1 MSNINTVRIF
11 DIVGGGLCVSSDD
24 GQAVHDKIAELLR
37 QKQKVVISFEGI
49 DTLISAFL
57 NAAIGQLYG
66 EFSEAEIKE
75 CLSVVKMNDEDLA
88 LLKRV
93 IDNAKIYFK
102 NRKTFDEAWK
112 VEIND
117 EE

>member
-1 MSNINTVRIF
+1 MSNINTIRVF
-11 DIVGGGLCVSSDD
+11 DIVGSGLCVSSDD
-24 GQAVHDKIAELLR
+24 GQLVHDIIAELLR
-37 QKQKVVISFEGI
+37 KKNKVIVSFEGV

-57 NAAIGQLYG
+57 NAAIGQLYD
-66 EFSEAEIKE
+66 EFSEEDIRTN
-75 CLSVVKMNDEDLA
+75 LSVENMVPDDKE

-102 NRKTFDEAWK
+102 NRKPFDDAWK
-112 VEIND
+112 IEVND

>member
-1 MSNINTVRIF
+1 MSNINTIRIF
-11 DIVGGGLCVSSDD
+11 DIVDGGLCVSSDD
-24 GQAVHDKIAELLR
+24 GQLVHDKIAELLR
-37 QKQKVVISFEGI
+37 DKHKVIISFENV

-66 EFSEAEIKE
+66 EFSEEDIRE
-75 CLSVVKMNDEDLA
+75 CLSVENMASEDIA
-88 LLKRV
+88 LLKCV

-102 NRKTFDEAWK
+102 NRKQFDEAWK
-112 VEIND
+112 IEVND

>member
-1 MSNINTVRIF
+1 MSNINTIRIF
-11 DIVGGGLCVSSDD
+11 DIVGGLCVSSDD
-24 GQAVHDKIAELLR
+24 GQLVHDKIAELLR
-37 QKQKVVISFEGI
+37 KKYKVIISFKDV

-57 NAAIGQLYG
+57 NAAIGQLYD
-66 EFSEAEIKE
+66 EVSEEDIRE
-75 CLSVVKMNDEDLA
+75 YLSVENMNPEDMA

-102 NRKTFDEAWK
+102 NRKQFDEAWK
-112 VEIND
+112 IEVND

>member
-1 MSNINTVRIF
+1 MNNVNIIRVF

-24 GQAVHDKIAELLR
+24 GQLVHDQIAKLLR
-37 QKQKVVISFEGI
+37 EKHKVIISFENV

-66 EFSEAEIKE
+66 EFPEEDIRGY
-75 CLSVVKMNDEDLA
+75 LSVENMDPEDME

-93 IDNAKIYFK
+93 IDNAKIYFE
-102 NRKTFDEAWK
+102 NRKDFDDAWK
-112 VEIND
+112 IEVND

>member
-1 MSNINTVRIF
+1 MNNIYKVQVV
-11 DIVGGGLCVSSDD
+11 DIVGSGLCVSSDD
-24 GQAVHDKIAELLR
+24 GQLVYDRIAELLR
-37 QKQKVVISFEGI
+37 EKHKVTVSFEGV

-66 EFSEAEIKE
+66 EFSEEDIRE
-75 CLSVVKMNDEDLA
+75 YISVVHMSQDDKA

-102 NRKTFDEAWK
+102 NRQQFDNAWK
-112 VEIND
+112 AEVSDD
-117 EE
+117 E

>member
-1 MSNINTVRIF
+1 MNNVNIIRVF

-24 GQAVHDKIAELLR
+24 GQLVHDQIAELLR
-37 QKQKVVISFEGI
+37 EKHKVIISFEGI
-49 DTLISAFL
+49 ETLISAFL
-57 NAAIGQLYG
+57 NASIGQLYG
-66 EFSEAEIKE
+66 EFSEEEIRSYLAVE
-75 CLSVVKMNDEDLA
+75 SMLPEDME

-102 NRKTFDEAWK
+102 NQKKFDDAWK
-112 VEIND
+112 IEVND

>member
-1 MSNINTVRIF
+1 
-11 DIVGGGLCVSSDD
+11 VGGGLCVSSDD
-24 GQAVHDKIAELLR
+24 GQLVHDKIAELLR
-37 QKQKVVISFEGI
+37 KKHKVTISFENV

-66 EFSEAEIKE
+66 EFPEEEIRTY
-75 CLSVVKMNDEDLA
+75 LSVENMVPEDKA

-93 IDNAKIYFK
+93 IDNAKIYFE
-102 NRKTFDEAWK
+102 NRKNYDAAWK
-112 VEIND
+112 IEVND

>member
-1 MSNINTVRIF
+1 MDNINTLRIF

-24 GQAVHDKIAELLR
+24 GQTVHDRIAHLLR
-37 QKQKVVISFEGI
+37 ENQKVVISFEGV

-57 NAAIGQLYG
+57 NASIGQLYG
-66 EFSEAEIKE
+66 EFTEEHIRE
-75 CLSVVKMNDEDLA
+75 YLA
-88 LLKRV
+88 VDNILQDDRMLLKRV

-102 NRKTFDEAWK
+102 NRKSFDEAWRIE
-112 VEIND
+112 VND

>member
-24 GQAVHDKIAELLR
+24 GQVVHDKIAGLLR
-37 QKQKVVISFEGI
+37 QKHKVVISFEGI

>member
-1 MSNINTVRIF
+1 MSNINTIRVF

-24 GQAVHDKIAELLR
+24 GQLVHDKIAELLR
-37 QKQKVVISFEGI
+37 EKQKICISFENV

-66 EFSEAEIKE
+66 EFSEEDIRE
-75 CLSVVKMNDEDLA
+75 CLSVENMMQEDKA

-93 IDNAKIYFK
+93 IDNAKLYFK
-102 NRKTFDEAWK
+102 NRSAFDEAWK
-112 VEIND
+112 AEVND

>member
-1 MSNINTVRIF
+1 MSNINTIRIF
-11 DIVGGGLCVSSDD
+11 DIVGDPCVSSDD
-24 GQAVHDKIAELLR
+24 GQMVHDRIAELLR
-37 QKQKVVISFEGI
+37 EKHKVIISFENV

-66 EFSEAEIKE
+66 EFLEEDIRE
-75 CLSVVKMNDEDLA
+75 CLSVENMAPEDMA

-102 NRKTFDEAWK
+102 NRKQFDDAW
-112 VEIND
+112 EIEVND